1 MKHFSILQCL
11 ISFHQTD
18 TDQLNLILPILMT
31 EVDFLSLHSSSYP
44 CNYFIMKTTKIHVF
58 EKVPNFK
65 IEKKFCEQV
74 IHISI
79 PSCHF
84 YVLST
89 PIGNDWIYS
98 LEYDVIQGFLVAL
111 MWFST
116 FYLILSVNWKKK
128 SNVNVYW
135 FSLKTLESPP
145 FELYED
151 LKGVLL
157 FSFRFHLALI
167 IVCCFSPLARIIWTF
182 FFSLKGNNLT
192 LKKTNYNDM
201 FIFFLRLPMPVG

>member
-31 EVDFLSLHSSSYP
+31 EVAFLSLHSSSHP

-74 IHISI
+74 IHILI

-84 YVLST
+84 YFLTT
-89 PIGNDWIYS
+89 PLGNDWIYS
-98 LEYDVIQGFLVAL
+98 LEYDVIWGFWVAL

-116 FYLILSVNWKKK
+116 FYLILSVNWKKI
-128 SNVNVYW
+128 VNVYW
-135 FSLKTLESPP
+135 FSWKTLESPP

-151 LKGVLL
+151 LKGVL

-167 IVCCFSPLARIIWTF
+167 IVCCFSPLSRIIWTF
-182 FFSLKGNNLT
+182 FF
-192 LKKTNYNDM
+192 
-201 FIFFLRLPMPVG
+201 F